1 MKRVGGLCVQH
12 LSSLLAQMC
21 SLRPGAEPHD
31 KQPVPEYVSL
41 KKMTPYPDKRVGAE
55 KKKARGIKGQ
65 RLLCIMNDREV
76 W

>member
-1 MKRVGGLCVQH
+1 
-12 LSSLLAQMC
+12 MC
-21 SLRPGAEPHD
+21 SVRPGVEPHD
-31 KQPVPEYVSL
+31 KEPVPLSPEYVSL

-65 RLLCIMNDREV
+65 RLLCIMNDGEV